1 MIMPDNKIL
10 IVDDDKEIIK
20 LLEMVFLREGYDVRT
35 ALSAERAL
43 ELLKD
48 EIIHVMFFDLNLPG
62 INGIELCQ
70 EIKKDLPMSIIYAVT
85 GYASLFD
92 LAECR
97 EAGFDDY
104 FTKPVNLKMLTKS
117 ASNAFEK
124 LNRWKTM

>member
-1 MIMPDNKIL
+1 M
-10 IVDDDKEIIK
+10 
-20 LLEMVFLREGYDVRT
+20 
-35 ALSAERAL
+35 
-43 ELLKD
+43 
-48 EIIHVMFFDLNLPG
+48 NLPG

-70 EIKKDLPMSIIYAVT
+70 EIKKDLPMSIIHAVT

-97 EAGFDDY
+97 KAGFDDY

-124 LNRWKTM
+124 LNRWKSG